1 MHISEL
7 RIRNFRNFLCARF
20 RFEKGVNTLIGEN
33 GSGKTNAFYALR
45 LLLDDTLARNAG
57 QMRENDFCRALIDWR
72 GHWIVIAADFAELDA
87 SEGCQLLRH
96 SAAHM
101 DGSQTGTCTLI
112 FRPKR
117 PIRAK
122 LFAMNHQDEPK
133 EAIAAFLKSLTIDDY
148 EAVITGRGKGD
159 FLNDDAYKSMI
170 GDVNDLS
177 FPDPDIDDQEKLGV
191 RIHGIDSEVT
201 CTFAQALRDV
211 VSDLR
216 GYRSNPL
223 LALLRGTESTIKFD
237 DAESITS
244 AVASLNLQISSLAEV
259 RRIATGVGR

>member
-7 RIRNFRNFLCARF
+7 RIRNFRNFLSARF

-57 QMRENDFCRALIDWR
+57 QMRENDFCRALGDWR
-72 GHWIVIAADFAELDA
+72 GHWIVIGADFAELDA

-122 LFAMNHQDEPK
+122 LFEMNHQDEPK
-133 EAIAAFLKSLTIDDY
+133 DAIAAFLKGLTIDDY
-148 EAVITGRGKGD
+148 EVVITGRGKGD
-159 FLNDDAYKSMI
+159 FLKADVYKSMV
-170 GDVNDLS
+170 GDVNNRS
-177 FPDPDIDDQEKLGV
+177 FPDPDVD
-191 RIHGIDSEVT
+191 
-201 CTFAQALRDV
+201 
-211 VSDLR
+211 
-216 GYRSNPL
+216 
-223 LALLRGTESTIKFD
+223 
-237 DAESITS
+237 
-244 AVASLNLQISSLAEV
+244 
-259 RRIATGVGR
+259 